1 MRVRIALQPAWL
13 LTSRPYSDS
22 SLLLEA
28 FTREHGR
35 IGLVARGAR
44 GPRSKLRG
52 CLQLFTPLLLSWNES
67 GELGTL
73 SGAEANGPPLMLGG
87 ERVIYGW
94 YLNELLTRLLQRQ
107 DAHPALYDYYNLLLP
122 ELAGH
127 QAAAETALRLF
138 EKYLLAEIGYG
149 LLLPEELDPQQRYR
163 YDWDHGPQSARD
175 GFSGS
180 SLIALREGRIDTVE
194 ALQETRSLLRAALRR
209 QLGGRELETPKLLR
223 SLRGI
228 G

>member
-1 MRVRIALQPAWL
+1 VRARIALQPAWL

-44 GPRSKLRG
+44 GRRSKLRG

-73 SGAEANGPPLMLGG
+73 SGAEASGPPLMLSG

-122 ELAGH
+122 ELAGY

-149 LLLPEELDPQQRYR
+149 LLLPEELQPQQRYR
-163 YDWDHGPQSARD
+163 YDWDHGPQAAHD
-175 GFSGS
+175 GFAGS
-180 SLIALREGRIDTVE
+180 SLIALREGRIDTIE
-194 ALQETRSLLRAALRR
+194 AQQETRSLLRAALRR